1 MDFFPVDTS
10 AATSFAQRFEPGV
23 HEGTDIFAPRDS
35 AVFAATDGTA
45 RNGTDPKGGNVVYLQ
60 GHDGRTYYY
69 AHLSHFA
76 YTESP
81 RPVAGGELI
90 GYVGTTGNAQDRPPH
105 LHFGIYVDG
114 AAIDPYPELLGAAP
128 EQVAKQASSTTRSGP
143 AGSPWLW
150 VLIGLAAIL
159 SFRRSK

>member
-35 AVFAATDGTA
+35 AVFAVTDGTA

-114 AAIDPYPELLGAAP
+114 QALDPYPELLGAAP
-128 EQVAKQASSTTRSGP
+128 EQLAKQASTASSSTRSFP
-143 AGSPWLW
+143 VWPLLAL
-150 VLIGLAAIL
+150 GLL
-159 SFRRSK
+159 LLLRKK